1 MKSNFPF
8 NFILLF
14 ILIISILCEINE
26 EDYKLFYYG
35 NIIEV
40 KDHGNSPNDCL
51 CDITSSCDYLCCCDK
66 EDCPPDAIKSWRKYS
81 KCIDEKDTMGIFA
94 DRCVDFNL
102 FSFKKQLY
110 ENKIRRRG
118 LHLEKQTEDIY
129 GLKGTITN
137 FCFSIDNSGK
147 MKKTLLS
154 FDDLVKRGFK
164 KIDNEIST
172 ISDKIINKDA
182 KNKGFNVL
190 KENDE
195 ENINNRN
202 INNRNI
208 YHNGPSNNYYFKN
221 SNYFSLYSGS
231 NCQNSKNVEI
241 LKSENYSCSKSIKI
255 TEKNLESI
263 NLIYNATEE
272 KNEVKCSRG
281 NKYFINDDG
290 IFNSKAN
297 NNENCDKIVE
307 VEFLLEMKGT
317 ELKINSCKFNIVCTK
332 KDYNIFKNSVIFS
345 NTEGIPYRFSGN
357 GGYLNNFPLKVFAEK
372 NGAEKKVFNE
382 FYIVGRKE
390 NGNCRDDNDFYN
402 YLYNY
407 DKPLYFNQDYS
418 YSCKLENTQNIN
430 ETTLYKKLKKIIK
443 IGKYGSSSYKNA
455 NGDNN
460 NDWLNVTINPPNKDE
475 KHIIMKIYV
484 GKKKTGLYSHKY
496 IHNVSFT
503 SKKSTT
509 DDTLV
514 FEVKFEDLEKKYESN
529 DAKYKEVPSIP
540 LFTPKIPQDLLD
552 PLFTSEVDK

>member
-35 NIIEV
+35 NKTGVNRNE
-40 KDHGNSPNDCL
+40 NSPNDCL

-66 EDCPPDAIKSWRKYS
+66 EDCPSDAIKSWRKYS

-137 FCFSIDNSGK
+137 YCFSIDNSGK

-164 KIDNEIST
+164 KIDNKIFEDISNEI
-172 ISDKIINKDA
+172 I
-182 KNKGFNVL
+182 KNKGFNESTESGE
-190 KENDE
+190 ENINNK
-195 ENINNRN
+195 NINNRN
-202 INNRNI
+202 IKI
-208 YHNGPSNNYYFKN
+208 GYNGPSLNNFKNYY
-221 SNYFSLYSGS
+221 YFSLYSGS
-231 NCQNSKNVEI
+231 TCQNSKNVEI
-241 LKSENYSCSKSIKI
+241 LKPENYSCSINSTFDI
-255 TEKNLESI
+255 TENILNNI
-263 NLIYNATEE
+263 YLIYKETEE
-272 KNEVKCSRG
+272 E
-281 NKYFINDDG
+281 NKVQCLVEKKYLIENG
-290 IFNSKAN
+290 IFNSKAKERI
-297 NNENCDKIVE
+297 ENDNSKIIE
-307 VEFLLEMKGT
+307 VEFLLLMKET
-317 ELKINSCKFNIVCTK
+317 EFKIKSCIINVVYTDDKN
-332 KDYNIFKNSVIFS
+332 YNIFKNSVIFS
-345 NTEGIPYRFSGN
+345 NINKIPYRFSGN
-357 GGYLNNFPLKVFAEK
+357 GGYLNNFPLKVCAEK
-372 NGAEKKVFNE
+372 NGNDLFFNE
-382 FYIVGRKE
+382 FYIVGRDKD
-390 NGNCRDDNDFYN
+390 GNCRFDNDTYN

-418 YSCKLENTQNIN
+418 YSCDLKGLEIE
-430 ETTLYKKLKKIIK
+430 ETTLYKKLTKIKK
-443 IGKYGSSSYKNA
+443 IGKYGSSFCKK
-455 NGDNN
+455 NN
-460 NDWLNVTINPPNKDE
+460 NDWLDVNISSPIKGET
-475 KHIIMKIYV
+475 HLIMKIYV

>member
-1 MKSNFPF
+1 MKSNFPLYF
-8 NFILLF
+8 FLLF
-14 ILIISILCEINE
+14 ILIISIFCDTDLGNYNYFYGGKQIKVQANE
-26 EDYKLFYYG
+26 
-35 NIIEV
+35 NP
-40 KDHGNSPNDCL
+40 PNDCL

-137 FCFSIDNSGK
+137 YCFSIDNSGK

-172 ISDKIINKDA
+172 ISDKIINKEA

-297 NNENCDKIVE
+297 NNENCEKIVE

-357 GGYLNNFPLKVFAEK
+357 GGYLNNFPLKVYAEK
-372 NGAEKKVFNE
+372 NGEGKVFNE
-382 FYIVGRKE
+382 FYIVGRNEDGK
-390 NGNCRDDNDFYN
+390 CRNDTDIYN

-418 YSCKLENTQNIN
+418 YSCKLDNLKLK
-430 ETTLYKKLKKIIK
+430 ETTLYEKLTKIRK

-460 NDWLNVTINPPNKDE
+460 NDWLNVTINPPNDKE
-475 KHIIMKIYV
+475 THLIMKIYV

-496 IHNVSFT
+496 IHNVLFT
-503 SKKSTT
+503 SKNTTT
-509 DDTLV
+509 DGTLV